1 MASDATDTTID
12 MLFSNE
18 PAVPAALSTP
28 EPNALQPQ
36 PIVTEQTPP
45 AVPLV
50 TDTALTQP
58 PATPESQRQAE
69 RVPLSE
75 LMETRRRAQEAERQN
90 AQLIEALQ
98 RVTAANQPQQPP
110 QPAPEPIDPVADPE
124 RAYAALQHQ
133 MTEGMLNMH
142 LNMSERYARS
152 QPGGNEA
159 VDQALEAAAK
169 AGIAHTFRHRA
180 DPYADLVQWHQG
192 QKLVQEVGPDPAAYR
207 AKVEAEI
214 RANLL
219 ASPEFRAS
227 LIAGLKQGQP
237 APQNLPPSLS
247 TATKAN
253 GSPEVIGSDQ
263 DFFNSTINARRRG

>member
-18 PAVPAALSTP
+18 PAAPAALLAP

-36 PIVTEQTPP
+36 PIATEQTPP

-50 TDTALTQP
+50 TDPALTPP
-58 PATPESQRQAE
+58 PATPESQAQTQRM
-69 RVPLSE
+69 VPLTE
-75 LMETRRRAQEAERQN
+75 LIDTRRRAQEAERQT

-124 RAYAALQHQ
+124 RAYAALQDQ
-133 MTEGMLNMH
+133 MTQGMLNMH

-159 VDQALEAAAK
+159 VDQALEAAVK

-180 DPYADLVQWHQG
+180 DPYAELVQWHQG
-192 QKLVQEVGPDPAAYR
+192 QRLVQEVGTDPAAYR

-237 APQNLPPSLS
+237 APQNLPPSLA
-247 TATKAN
+247 TVTKAN
-253 GSPEVIGSDQ
+253 TAPEVIGSDQ
-263 DFFNSTINARRRG
+263 DFFNSTFARRRG